1 MLILASWWPARWSYA
16 KLLYMQAT
24 QSGTI
29 KKCSQG
35 WPSSGPALLGARRA
49 SQMPDR
55 KLMLLLRVPEHQ
67 ATLAWII
74 DRAAAWSGYIK
85 LMEDGKH
92 ELSRKARKEEPGLGY
107 CNMSLTEELFSF
119 FFFFFFVAAPCSSGS
134 RNNCI
139 TSLGRNRGNV
149 CFAGHVK
156 TIWND
161 WCDLWESAR
170 WFSEAALKCEPSPFV
185 WFLHELQILCFIP
198 AYLRPKMLRGMCI

>member
-107 CNMSLTEELFSF
+107 CNTSLTEELFSF
-119 FFFFFFVAAPCSSGS
+119 FFFFFCSGTLKQREQKQLHHIAGKKSRKCLLCRSRQDNMKWLMWFMGISAVVFRGS
-134 RNNCI
+134 
-139 TSLGRNRGNV
+139 
-149 CFAGHVK
+149 
-156 TIWND
+156 
-161 WCDLWESAR
+161 
-170 WFSEAALKCEPSPFV
+170 P
-185 WFLHELQILCFIP
+185 
-198 AYLRPKMLRGMCI
+198 